1 MWSSYIFK
9 FIVHDINTEILRCIP
24 FLVWNLKFQHQCLRS
39 WNRIPVMIRGFGK
52 SFRPAMTFSRA
63 VIGQSSSILQCH
75 WMSPLMFDLKL
86 LITMSK
92 KKNYFSSSSDIHI
105 SWKTFKYLKVFW
117 WLGYDPKWT
126 AVSWWN

>member
-1 MWSSYIFK
+1 MYSIFGM
-9 FIVHDINTEILRCIP
+9 
-24 FLVWNLKFQHQCLRS
+24 KFQHQCLRS
-39 WNRIPVMIRGFGK
+39 WTRIPVMICGFWK
-52 SFRPAMTFSRA
+52 LFKPVVTVSWA
-63 VIGQSSSILQCH
+63 VIGQSSSLLQCH

-126 AVSWWN
+126 LYFLKLNWVDGIKGCIYSSWKKAVDNNK